1 MADAWGIEHEYEDA
15 EGRRRRVSPET
26 VAALREAMGA
36 PPYDAGPDGSY
47 GDAGEDRSRGGA
59 GGRAGSGPSA
69 DRSRGD
75 ADGGDGGD
83 GPRTLVRRRGDR
95 VGPAELVLEDGSEL
109 RVDDVLPPDLPFG
122 YHTLRRPGEETGH
135 RLIVSPGRCHLPERR
150 AWGWAAQLYA
160 TRSRE
165 SWGVGDLADLRR
177 LARWASGECGAGF
190 LLLNPLHAT
199 APVTPVQPSPYFPA
213 SRRFRSPL
221 YLRVEEVPGA
231 AESGADL
238 HDLAARGRALN
249 ERRHIDRDE
258 AWRLKLAAL
267 EAIWRRTPPG
277 EEFDAWRARRG
288 DGLAEF
294 ATWCALTELHGPNWR
309 VWPAEYRRPDGPA
322 VARFAREH
330 ADRVRF
336 HAWLQWLTD
345 RQLAAAASGVQII
358 QDLPVGVDPDGA
370 DAWSWQDL
378 LAQGVSV
385 GAPAD
390 EFNTAGQD
398 WGLPP
403 FVPWKLR
410 RAGYRPFVDSVRATI
425 ASEGGLRI
433 DHVMGLFRLWW
444 IPSGAGAGQGAY
456 VRYPAGD
463 LLDIVAL
470 ESHRAG
476 AVVVGEDLGTVEP
489 GVRETLA
496 DRRMLSYRLLWFEE
510 DDPARW
516 PERALAAVT
525 THDLPTV
532 AGLWDGSDLAAQ
544 RRLGLDP
551 NEDGSKELRRR
562 LAEAGDLDAA
572 TDGATDGGATA
583 SASGADDGAA
593 APAQGADAE
602 AAMHA
607 PGTGGE
613 AAVPA
618 QGADAEAAMH
628 APGTGGEAAV
638 PAQGADAEAAVL
650 AAYRLLARAPS
661 LLLSATLDDA
671 LAEPERPN
679 IPGADGERANW
690 CLALPVPLEEL
701 ESGPLARRLAETLS
715 GAVTAAGPVVSYGGP
730 TPP

>member
-15 EGRRRRVSPET
+15 GGRRHRVSPET

-36 PPYDAGPDGSY
+36 PPYGAGADGSY
-47 GDAGEDRSRGGA
+47 GGADAG
-59 GGRAGSGPSA
+59 A

-75 ADGGDGGD
+75 ADGRAGADDGGGGD

-135 RLIVSPGRCHLPERR
+135 RLIVGPGRCHPPEHR

-160 TRSRE
+160 ARSRE

-213 SRRFRSPL
+213 SRRFHSPL

-294 ATWCALTELHGPNWR
+294 ATWCALTERHGPNWR
-309 VWPAEYRRPDGPA
+309 VWPVEYRRPDGPA

-330 ADRVRF
+330 AGRVRF

-425 ASEGGLRI
+425 ASAGGLRI

-444 IPSGAGAGQGAY
+444 IPFGAGAGQGAY

-562 LAEAGDLDAA
+562 LAEAGGLGAGAAGDATA
-572 TDGATDGGATA
+572 PASGTDAGAMA
-583 SASGADDGAA
+583 SASGT
-593 APAQGADAE
+593 DAE
-602 AAMHA
+602 AAMPA
-607 PGTGGE
+607 PGT
-613 AAVPA
+613 
-618 QGADAEAAMH
+618 
-628 APGTGGEAAV
+628 
-638 PAQGADAEAAVL
+638 DAEAAVL

-679 IPGADGERANW
+679 IPGADGKRANW

-701 ESGPLARRLAETLS
+701 ENRPLARRLAEMLS
-715 GAVTAAGPVVSYGGP
+715 GAVTAAGEPVTGP
-730 TPP
+730 DTEPAAGIKAGPGAGIEAGPDAAPDRREPSVPDA

>member
-15 EGRRRRVSPET
+15 GGRRHRVSPET

-36 PPYDAGPDGSY
+36 PPYDAGTDGSY
-47 GDAGEDRSRGGA
+47 GGADAG
-59 GGRAGSGPSA
+59 A

-75 ADGGDGGD
+75 TDGRAGADGGDGGD
-83 GPRTLVRRRGDR
+83 GGGGPRTLVRRRGDR

-135 RLIVSPGRCHLPERR
+135 RLIVSPGRCHPPERR

-160 TRSRE
+160 ARSRE

-177 LARWASGECGAGF
+177 LARWASGQCGAGF

-199 APVTPVQPSPYFPA
+199 APVPPVQPSPYFPA
-213 SRRFRSPL
+213 SRRFHSPL

-294 ATWCALTELHGPNWR
+294 AAWCALTERHGPNWR
-309 VWPAEYRRPDGPA
+309 VWPVEYRRPDGPA

-410 RAGYRPFVDSVRATI
+410 RAGYRPFADSVRATI
-425 ASEGGLRI
+425 ASAGGLRI

-562 LAEAGDLDAA
+562 LAEAGDLDA
-572 TDGATDGGATA
+572 
-583 SASGADDGAA
+583 
-593 APAQGADAE
+593 
-602 AAMHA
+602 
-607 PGTGGE
+607 
-613 AAVPA
+613 
-618 QGADAEAAMH
+618 
-628 APGTGGEAAV
+628 
-638 PAQGADAEAAVL
+638 GADAEAAVL

-701 ESGPLARRLAETLS
+701 ENRPLARRLAETLS
-715 GAVTAAGPVVSYGGP
+715 GAVTAAGEPVAGP
-730 TPP
+730 GTEPAARPGTGTEAGPGAGTEAGPDAAPDRRASRRSRRGERGETPPERPAVSWT

>member
-15 EGRRRRVSPET
+15 GGRRHRVSPET

-36 PPYDAGPDGSY
+36 PPYDAGTDGSY
-47 GDAGEDRSRGGA
+47 GGADAG
-59 GGRAGSGPSA
+59 A

-75 ADGGDGGD
+75 TDGRAGADGGDGGD
-83 GPRTLVRRRGDR
+83 GGGGPRTLVRRRGDR

-135 RLIVSPGRCHLPERR
+135 RLIVSPGRCHPPERR

-160 TRSRE
+160 ARSRE

-177 LARWASGECGAGF
+177 LARWASGQCGAGF

-199 APVTPVQPSPYFPA
+199 APVPPVQPSPYFPA
-213 SRRFRSPL
+213 SRRFHSPL

-238 HDLAARGRALN
+238 RDLAARGRALN

-294 ATWCALTELHGPNWR
+294 AAWCALTERHGPNWQ
-309 VWPAEYRRPDGPA
+309 VWPVEYRRPDGPA

-410 RAGYRPFVDSVRATI
+410 RAGYRPFADSVRATI
-425 ASEGGLRI
+425 ASAGGLRI

-562 LAEAGDLDAA
+562 LAEAGDLDA
-572 TDGATDGGATA
+572 
-583 SASGADDGAA
+583 
-593 APAQGADAE
+593 GADA
-602 AAMHA
+602 
-607 PGTGGE
+607 
-613 AAVPA
+613 
-618 QGADAEAAMH
+618 D
-628 APGTGGEAAV
+628 
-638 PAQGADAEAAVL
+638 AAVL

-701 ESGPLARRLAETLS
+701 ENRPLARRLAETLS
-715 GAVTAAGPVVSYGGP
+715 GAVTAAGEPVAGP
-730 TPP
+730 GTGIEAGPGAGTEAGPDAAPDRRASRRSRRGERGETPPERPAVSWT